1 MWSPGPGAQQLPHV
15 TPSASR
21 PLSWTWSQRGVNPF
35 QGPQCS
41 PCGQRATRAPVSP
54 ASASA
59 AAERV
64 AGHSLFL
71 SMDCTPRPA
80 PGRKR
85 NPPPLLGLRVCAQNS
100 DKTQAFTLLLFEL
113 KIKSSILGS
122 QKVLIQGLVHEWPA
136 AVDRVMRWPESLE
149 RSGLRWYQSH
159 ECRAP
164 SQAHGAPSGHLR
176 YVVVIQPFSSC
187 LFVIPRTVARQAFPT
202 STVLTEF
209 SQIHVHWV
217 SEMRQKPFQE
227 EVRAGTSGQAAGGR
241 SAHRQRREGGT
252 GEALGERLS
261 SLARG
266 TFYIHFRSVPGH
278 SGVAIS
284 PPTTM
289 QGTGHCP
296 SSHRKSRPWPLEHS
310 FHPERLTTNRSMSK
324 ENEAG
329 RWGWGVTA
337 L

>member
-85 NPPPLLGLRVCAQNS
+85 KPPPLLGLRVCAQNS

-241 SAHRQRREGGT
+241 SAHKGGRGELVRPLGKGCPHWPGEPFTSISDQCQVTVGSQSAHPPQCRELGT
-252 GEALGERLS
+252 AHHHTGRAGPGPWSTPSTL
-261 SLARG
+261 RG
-266 TFYIHFRSVPGH
+266 
-278 SGVAIS
+278 
-284 PPTTM
+284 
-289 QGTGHCP
+289 
-296 SSHRKSRPWPLEHS
+296 
-310 FHPERLTTNRSMSK
+310 
-324 ENEAG
+324 
-329 RWGWGVTA
+329 
-337 L
+337 